1 MSQINSKIKTLI
13 SSYLNRFATV
23 IFCGT
28 TCLCLICKLY
38 ISHLMYAIANT
49 KNLHLV
55 SKTEFQRQRQ
65 QLLRRISYIPWRVK
79 SVKYPVSSYPLSG
92 ILYSVSCILYPVSCI
107 LYPVSCILYPV
118 SYILWYINYLI
129 SLIDLWYFH
138 FTMCVYYIYIH
149 TPH

>member
-1 MSQINSKIKTLI
+1 MWLLFQELYMSQINSKIKTLI

-49 KNLHLV
+49 KNLQYHIFRDVL
-55 SKTEFQRQRQ
+55 S
-65 QLLRRISYIPWRVK
+65 LLSILYLLTHF
-79 SVKYPVSSYPLSG
+79 PVSFT
-92 ILYSVSCILYPVSCI
+92 